1 MLYAHFVG
9 CNYGSCGVATPKFAK
24 DSDGFILKT
33 LWNNILNPKGCRV
46 WKMLFFLVEIPS
58 SFFRGI
64 YISRVDFSIM
74 ISFNENFP
82 LIFVLE
88 TPLKLHRLEA

>member
-24 DSDGFILKT
+24 DSDGFSLKT
-33 LWNNILNPKGCRV
+33 LWKNILNPKGCVCFGRCY
-46 WKMLFFLVEIPS
+46 S
-58 SFFRGI
+58 SWLKFHLHFSGGI
-64 YISRVDFSIM
+64 YISRVEFSIM

-88 TPLKLHRLEA
+88 TL